1 MDYYHHK
8 KNQPF
13 SQQKYVFSYSIPD
26 TPPCPDTIIVKI
38 QGLRSDGIRPHH
50 HAALVVFSTILSA
63 CHGDKSCP
71 FLDFTRVGQWTSPAN
86 ASPETNNAETQ
97 KSKGID
103 DFYWLMFGLSC
114 HNCKVSRKQ
123 QIDKKLKGLQKE
135 TLSHEQTNNRGKTN
149 DQENMSDKEKKK
161 KCQNRII
168 TE

>member
-1 MDYYHHK
+1 MLVARRVIIFSMASHHGLSSQK
-8 KNQPF
+8 KKMSTIQPA
-13 SQQKYVFSYSIPD
+13 KICVISIPD
-26 TPPCPDTIIVKI
+26 TPPCPDTIIAEI

-103 DFYWLMFGLSC
+103 DFLLVDVWIELS
-114 HNCKVSRKQ
+114 Q
-123 QIDKKLKGLQKE
+123 LQGF
-135 TLSHEQTNNRGKTN
+135 TKTAN
-149 DQENMSDKEKKK
+149 
-161 KCQNRII
+161 
-168 TE
+168 